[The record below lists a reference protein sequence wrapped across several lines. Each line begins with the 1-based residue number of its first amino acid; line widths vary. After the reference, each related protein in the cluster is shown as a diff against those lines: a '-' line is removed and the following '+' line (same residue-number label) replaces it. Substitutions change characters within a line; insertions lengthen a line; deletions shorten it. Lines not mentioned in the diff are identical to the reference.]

1 MPINPPTTAVRTSH
15 AMTIRAHGLT
25 IGVVQSWQPNMSRAI
40 SPVYELNVATSGE
53 PIENVPGNVQNLTIN
68 IQRYDLYVR
77 RMEQAFGTPNFEMLG
92 DQNNPFE
99 VRETWRFPNNAVEAR
114 TYVGCWFSSIGRN
127 YSATDTRVVNVSAT
141 LAYVRRMRLQ

>member
-1 MPINPPTTAVRTSH
+1 MPTNPPTTAVRTSH
-15 AMTIRAHGLT
+15 AMTIRASGLT
-25 IGVVQSWQPNMSRAI
+25 IGVVQSWQPNMGRAI

-99 VRETWRFPNNAVEAR
+99 VRESWRFPNNAVEAR
-114 TYVGCWFSSIGRN
+114 AYTGCWFSSIGRT